1 MEMTGEQLIPAPREA
16 VWQALND
23 PEVLKASIP
32 GCETLT
38 KTSDTSFEAKV
49 KAKVGPVSA
58 SFTGAV
64 TLSNIDPPKG
74 YTISGEGKGGVAG
87 FAKGGADVRLEE
99 AEGNQTRLFYD
110 VKAQVG
116 GKLAQIGS
124 RLIEGTAK
132 KLAGEF
138 FENFAQHVVAQQAA
152 PAATAA
158 AAHDHGAHEH
168 HDHDGHGHGHGHDH
182 HDHDGHGHDDHGHA
196 APPPGLTDAELNKDV
211 GRGVSVGVWV
221 TGLIVVVLV
230 LLAIYG
236 LGGES
241 APPAAH

>member
-38 KTSDTSFEAKV
+38 KTTDSSFEAKV

-64 TLSNIDPPKG
+64 TLSNVDPPNG

-87 FAKGGADVRLEE
+87 FAKGGADVRLEP
-99 AEGNQTRLFYD
+99 AEGGQTKLVYD

-132 KLAGEF
+132 KLAAEF
-138 FENFAQHVVAQQAA
+138 FETFAQQVAAQSAPPAA
-152 PAATAA
+152 PLAAPP
-158 AAHDHGAHEH
+158 AHDRA
-168 HDHDGHGHGHGHDH
+168 HGHDDH
-182 HDHDGHGHDDHGHA
+182 GHDGHGHDDHGHA
-196 APPPGLTDAELNKDV
+196 APPPGLSDAELNKDV
-211 GRGVSVGVWV
+211 GRGVSAGVWV

-230 LLAIYG
+230 LLAIFG
-236 LGGES
+236 LGGDS
-241 APPAAH
+241 TPPAH

>member
-1 MEMTGEQLIPAPREA
+1 MEMTGEQLIPAPRET

-38 KTSDTSFEAKV
+38 KTSDSSFEAKV

-64 TLSNIDPPKG
+64 SLSNIDPPKG

-99 AEGNQTRLFYD
+99 AEGGQTRLFYN

-138 FENFAQHVVAQQAA
+138 FENFAQQVAGAA
-152 PAATAA
+152 PAAVVAEA
-158 AAHDHGAHEH
+158 DSHAHAGHDHG
-168 HDHDGHGHGHGHDH
+168 HD
-182 HDHDGHGHDDHGHA
+182 HGHDDHGHA
-196 APPPGLTDAELNKDV
+196 APPPGLTDAELNRDV

-230 LLAIYG
+230 LLAIFG
-236 LGGES
+236 LGGDT
-241 APPAAH
+241 PPAH